1 MNLDWNPNIIQ
12 QLHPVSSI
20 AEQLRQHALIDRQA
34 PNLVKMADDFTLAYN
49 AARSVVKNKA
59 ALAFRL
65 DLAATPAPVELDPT
79 APMQIGGLPD
89 LAGAINS
96 SAAYAVHEKRTP
108 SLEKLV
114 DVYWPVNQITGQPL
128 KFLCQLDVYD
138 WMVVI
143 HHLTRESWGDQLH
156 DSSSPY
162 NWFSAAGGHKLLQYP
177 HRFQVWF
184 DPDFQESM
192 LGANAFILVTNDLA
206 PEQEV
211 FSRAEIIEAVRQKN
225 DEANKVDYAT
235 AEALPRLQLAPPT
248 LGFDVEVREN
258 GLSYIADKPYDK
270 LQDNPVCSSRADI
283 QLFGKASSQQEPR
296 RFINPYPH
304 HPHRMTPFLCWHSR
318 AHDVTHQIYATFKT
332 FCYQWVECKVDSSC
346 T

>member
-108 SLEKLV
+108 S
-114 DVYWPVNQITGQPL
+114 WRNWSMFTGLLIRSQGSL
-128 KFLCQLDVYD
+128 
-138 WMVVI
+138 
-143 HHLTRESWGDQLH
+143 
-156 DSSSPY
+156 SSS
-162 NWFSAAGGHKLLQYP
+162 F
-177 HRFQVWF
+177 
-184 DPDFQESM
+184 
-192 LGANAFILVTNDLA
+192 
-206 PEQEV
+206 
-211 FSRAEIIEAVRQKN
+211 
-225 DEANKVDYAT
+225 
-235 AEALPRLQLAPPT
+235 
-248 LGFDVEVREN
+248 
-258 GLSYIADKPYDK
+258 
-270 LQDNPVCSSRADI
+270 
-283 QLFGKASSQQEPR
+283 ASSM
-296 RFINPYPH
+296 F
-304 HPHRMTPFLCWHSR
+304 MTGWS
-318 AHDVTHQIYATFKT
+318 
-332 FCYQWVECKVDSSC
+332 
-346 T
+346 